1 MTLWLNGYTFFP
13 QISNFSLDTFS
24 ECDRIE
30 KVSVIVQ
37 FSEQLQGRDF
47 EGASAFA
54 EQSIISLQREDG

>member
-30 KVSVIVQ
+30 KV
-37 FSEQLQGRDF
+37 RDF